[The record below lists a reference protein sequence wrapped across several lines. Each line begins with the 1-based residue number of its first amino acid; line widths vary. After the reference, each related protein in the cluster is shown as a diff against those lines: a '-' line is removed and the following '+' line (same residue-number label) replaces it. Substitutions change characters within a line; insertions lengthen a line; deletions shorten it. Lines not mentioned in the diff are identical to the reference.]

1 MGGGDGGGMDRGQMV
16 CGGSGGCWK
25 WLGAT
30 WGWPREDIGR
40 GRGVSEGRHGEES
53 RKFGCTRTSGELA
66 QG

>member
-1 MGGGDGGGMDRGQMV
+1 MGEMVGEWIEVGWCVEEAGDAGNL
-16 CGGSGGCWK
+16 
-25 WLGAT
+25 LGAT